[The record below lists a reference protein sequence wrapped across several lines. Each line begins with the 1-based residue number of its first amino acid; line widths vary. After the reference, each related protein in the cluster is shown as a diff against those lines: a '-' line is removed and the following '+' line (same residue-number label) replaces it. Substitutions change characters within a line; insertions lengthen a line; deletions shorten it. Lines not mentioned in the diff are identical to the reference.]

1 MGSKTI
7 TAISGILVILLASFY
22 SVNNYDISNIKIVD
36 NEFILT
42 YLGIFLGFAIT
53 IYTFGVSMLDSIRSN
68 IDLKDDITTVQKA
81 RFFKKLLK
89 GFKELKQDIWLM
101 FICFL
106 IVIIFSIGKQ
116 IEALS
121 FLKEIEITDTFS
133 FKIDKGINLSIF
145 ILSLW
150 ATYDLMKALF
160 NVSEIQFELI
170 IKDLEEESEKEK
182 K

>member
-68 IDLKDDITTVQKA
+68 IDLKDDITTAQKA

-116 IEALS
+116 IEALG